1 MCREKAPLGSG
12 ELRLGKGKAK
22 QEVTAQTA
30 RKRLGHIHD
39 FIMARF
45 CQIDVGREFLYLIE
59 DKMKHQELPRLMS
72 LAELVGDQVF
82 LEAAKLLDRDT
93 RALSLHTLTEGV
105 YLDLIENKDARER
118 LRSLVKEASVE
129 GKPLVTFRNKWLAHQ
144 EKDRSVLLRH
154 GNLFNQA
161 ATTVLRITDEI
172 LDILS
177 ESQGIMRPTVD
188 EYLSARWYDRSDK
201 PYDW

>member
-1 MCREKAPLGSG
+1 M
-12 ELRLGKGKAK
+12 GKGKAK
-22 QEVTAQTA
+22 GEVTAQTV
-30 RKRLGHIHD
+30 RTRLGHIHD

-45 CQIDVGREFLYLIE
+45 CQIDVGRKFLYSIE
-59 DKMKHQELPRLMS
+59 HQLKREESPRLMS
-72 LAELVGDQVF
+72 LAELVADQVF

-105 YLDLIENKDARER
+105 YLDLIGDMRARER

-154 GNLFNQA
+154 GKVFNSA
-161 ATTVLRITDEI
+161 AKTVLRITDEI

-177 ESQGIMRPTVD
+177 ESRGIPRLTVD
-188 EYLSARWYDRSDK
+188 EYLRRRWYDRSDQ
-201 PYDW
+201 PYQW

>member
-1 MCREKAPLGSG
+1 M
-12 ELRLGKGKAK
+12 GKGKAK
-22 QEVTAQTA
+22 GEVTAQTV
-30 RKRLGHIHD
+30 RTRLGHIHD

-45 CQIDVGREFLYLIE
+45 CQIDVGRKFLYSIE
-59 DKMKHQELPRLMS
+59 DQLKREESPRLMS
-72 LAELVGDQVF
+72 LAELVADQVF

-105 YLDLIENKDARER
+105 YLDLIGDKRARER
-118 LRSLVKEASVE
+118 LGSLVKEASVE

-154 GNLFNQA
+154 GNVFNPA
-161 ATTVLRITDEI
+161 ATTVVRITDEI

-177 ESQGIMRPTVD
+177 ESRGIPRPTVD
-188 EYLSARWYDRSDK
+188 EYLWARWYDRSDK
-201 PYDW
+201 PYEW